1 MDDTGT
7 DKVLL
12 FTIIALTVIGLIMV
26 YSSSYAIATEVA
38 GANSPS
44 FFLRK
49 HIVRVVLGFILLFL
63 FSKVNEKTL
72 RTIARPMLVISIL
85 MLVLTL
91 VPTGLRLCAR
101 GSCRWL
107 RIGGF
112 SFQPSEVAKI
122 AMVIYIADF
131 VARRGN
137 DIKGFSRGF
146 LPAFVMVGVVAL
158 LVALEPNVG
167 TATMLLLIGAVV
179 LFAGGARLQHL
190 AASILSCSGLMLL
203 VMKMTGYNWER
214 IETHIHS
221 SDQGMSYHVWQSLI
235 AIGAGGLRGVGIGM
249 GNQKYLFLPDAHTDF
264 VFAITAEEIGLLGL
278 LLIIGLF
285 SVFVWRG
292 LRVAKRATTVFSS
305 VMATGITMAI
315 AAYFCVSTCV
325 CTGILPTAGLPMPFM
340 SYGGTSSMILLAS
353 CGMLL
358 GVSRK
363 RQSFLDLQPDRWRAL
378 IR

>member
-1 MDDTGT
+1 MDEAGV
-7 DKVLL
+7 DKILL
-12 FTIIALTVIGLIMV
+12 FAVMALTLIGLVMV

-49 HIVRVVLGFILLFL
+49 HIVRVVLGFILLLL
-63 FSKVNEKTL
+63 FSKVNETTL
-72 RTIARPMLVISIL
+72 RRLARPALLISIFL
-85 MLVLTL
+85 LILTL
-91 VPTGLRLCAR
+91 VPTSLRLCAR

-122 AMVIYIADF
+122 AIVLYLADF
-131 VARRGN
+131 VSRRGEE
-137 DIKGFSRGF
+137 IKGFSRGF
-146 LPAFVMVGVVAL
+146 LPAFVMVGVIAL
-158 LVALEPNVG
+158 LVALEPNIG
-167 TATMLLLIGAVV
+167 TATMLLMIGAVV
-179 LFAGGARLQHL
+179 LFAGGARIPHL
-190 AASILSCSGLMLL
+190 AGSVAGCGGLMLV
-203 VMKMTGYNWER
+203 VMKMTGYNWQR
-214 IETHIHS
+214 LETHIHS
-221 SDQGMSYHVWQSLI
+221 SDQGVSYHVWQSLV
-235 AIGAGGLRGVGIGM
+235 AIGAGGLRGVGIGS

-264 VFAITAEEIGLLGL
+264 VFAITAEEVGFLGL
-278 LLIIGLF
+278 LVIIGMF

-292 LRVAKRATTVFSS
+292 LKVAKRAPTVFSS

-315 AAYFCVSTCV
+315 AAYFCVSACV

-378 IR
+378 VR

>member
-1 MDDTGT
+1 MDEAGV
-7 DKVLL
+7 DKILL
-12 FTIIALTVIGLIMV
+12 FAVMALTLIGLVMV

-38 GANSPS
+38 GAKSPS

-63 FSKVNEKTL
+63 FSKVNETTL
-72 RTIARPMLVISIL
+72 RKLARPALLVSMFLLI
-85 MLVLTL
+85 LTL
-91 VPTGLRLCAR
+91 VPTSLRLCAR

-122 AMVIYIADF
+122 AIVLYLADF
-131 VARRGN
+131 VARRGEE
-137 DIKGFSRGF
+137 IRGFSRGF
-146 LPAFVMVGVVAL
+146 LPAFVMVCMVAL
-158 LVALEPNVG
+158 LVALEPNIG
-167 TATMLLLIGAVV
+167 TATMLLMIGAVV
-179 LFAGGARLQHL
+179 LFAGGARIPHL
-190 AASILSCSGLMLL
+190 TGSIASCAGLML
-203 VMKMTGYNWER
+203 VTMKMTGYNWER
-214 IETHIHS
+214 LETHIHS
-221 SDQGMSYHVWQSLI
+221 SDQGVSYHVWQSLV
-235 AIGAGGLRGVGIGM
+235 AIGAGGLRGVGIGS
-249 GNQKYLFLPDAHTDF
+249 GNKKYLFLPDAHTDF
-264 VFAITAEEIGLLGL
+264 VFAITAEEVGFLGL
-278 LLIIGLF
+278 LVIIGMF

-292 LRVAKRATTVFSS
+292 LKVAKRAPTVFSS

-315 AAYFCVSTCV
+315 AAYFCVSACV

-378 IR
+378 VR